1 MNVIFIFLL
10 GKRIIKMLYQLENL
24 VEATVLKRPSK
35 HIKTPYV
42 ADVILNNKEV
52 LGHSPA
58 LGCGGLA
65 DAGSTIFMTPA
76 NEKSKCD
83 YTFYLSEVSDE
94 DHPDEKIIVGIHPKM
109 AETLMDIC
117 LTRNML
123 SKLQNIRGYRR
134 ETKLNIPYLVNSRFD
149 FTGIDE
155 NGRNF
160 ILEVKNVPLADYEDL
175 PAKERKHKNY
185 KDRDF
190 HDKVAYFPDGYR
202 KKRDDPISP
211 RALKHVQELTKI
223 KKISNVRC
231 LLGFVIQRSDVSCF
245 QASIIDPQY
254 KEAVKIAIEAGVE
267 IFAMVIQWNK
277 AGEATFI
284 TDQLPIL

>member
-1 MNVIFIFLL
+1 LKKNNQN
-10 GKRIIKMLYQLENL
+10 MLYQLDNL
-24 VEATVLKRPSK
+24 VEASVVKRPSK
-35 HIKTPYV
+35 QIKTPYV
-42 ADVILNNKEV
+42 ADVLLNNKEV

-65 DAGSTIFMTPA
+65 DAGSTIFMIPA

-83 YTFYLSEVSDE
+83 YTLYLSEVSDE
-94 DHPDEKIIVGIHPKM
+94 DHPEEKIIVGIHPKM
-109 AETLMDIC
+109 AETLMEIC
-117 LTRNML
+117 LTQNML

-134 ETKLNIPYLVNSRFD
+134 ETNLNIPNLVHSRFD
-149 FTGIDE
+149 FTGVDE
-155 NGRNF
+155 TGRNF

-223 KKISNVRC
+223 RKISNVRC

-245 QASIIDPQY
+245 QASVIDPQY
-254 KEAVKIAIEAGVE
+254 REAVRLAIDAGVE

-277 AGEATFI
+277 EGQATFV

>member
-1 MNVIFIFLL
+1 
-10 GKRIIKMLYQLENL
+10 MLYQLENL
-24 VEATVLKRPSK
+24 VEASVLKRPSK

-42 ADVILNNKEV
+42 ADVLLNNTEV
-52 LGHSPA
+52 LGHSPS

-65 DAGSTIFMTPA
+65 DVGSTVFMTPA
-76 NEKSKCD
+76 KEKSKCD

-94 DHPDEKIIVGIHPKM
+94 DHPDEKIIVGIHPKI
-109 AETLMDIC
+109 AETLMEIC
-117 LTRNML
+117 LTRNLL
-123 SKLQNIRGYRR
+123 SKLQNVRGYRR

-185 KDRDF
+185 KDRNF

-202 KKRDDPISP
+202 KKRNDPISP
-211 RALKHVQELTKI
+211 RALKHLQELTKI

-245 QASIIDPQY
+245 QASVIDPQY
-254 KEAVKIAIEAGVE
+254 KEAFKIAIETGVE

-277 AGEATFI
+277 AGEATFV

>member
-1 MNVIFIFLL
+1 
-10 GKRIIKMLYQLENL
+10 MLYQLENL
-24 VEATVLKRPSK
+24 VEASVLKRPSK

-42 ADVILNNKEV
+42 ADVLLNNTEV
-52 LGHSPA
+52 LGHSPS

-65 DAGSTIFMTPA
+65 DVGSTVFMTPA
-76 NEKSKCD
+76 KEKSKCD

-94 DHPDEKIIVGIHPKM
+94 DHPDEKIIVGIHPKI
-109 AETLMDIC
+109 AETLMEIC
-117 LTRNML
+117 LTRNLL
-123 SKLQNIRGYRR
+123 SKLQNVRGYRR
-134 ETKLNIPYLVNSRFD
+134 ETKLNIPNLVNSRFD

-185 KDRDF
+185 KDRNF

-202 KKRDDPISP
+202 KKRNDPISP
-211 RALKHVQELTKI
+211 RALKHLQELTKI

-245 QASIIDPQY
+245 QASVIDPQY
-254 KEAVKIAIEAGVE
+254 KEAFKIAIETGVE

-277 AGEATFI
+277 AGEATFV

>member
-1 MNVIFIFLL
+1 
-10 GKRIIKMLYQLENL
+10 MLYQLENL
-24 VEATVLKRPSK
+24 VEASVLKRPSK

-42 ADVILNNKEV
+42 ADVLLNNTEV
-52 LGHSPA
+52 LGHSPS

-65 DAGSTIFMTPA
+65 DVGSTVFMTPA
-76 NEKSKCD
+76 KEKSKCD

-94 DHPDEKIIVGIHPKM
+94 DHPDEKIIVGIHPKI
-109 AETLMDIC
+109 AETLMEIC
-117 LTRNML
+117 LTRNLL
-123 SKLQNIRGYRR
+123 SKLQNVRGYRR

-202 KKRDDPISP
+202 KKRNDPISP

-245 QASIIDPQY
+245 QASVIDPQY
-254 KEAVKIAIEAGVE
+254 KEAFKIAIETGVE

-277 AGEATFI
+277 AGEATFV

>member
-1 MNVIFIFLL
+1 
-10 GKRIIKMLYQLENL
+10 MLYQLENL
-24 VEATVLKRPSK
+24 VEASVLKRPSK

-42 ADVILNNKEV
+42 ADVLLNNTEV
-52 LGHSPA
+52 LGHSPS

-65 DAGSTIFMTPA
+65 DVGSTVFMTPA
-76 NEKSKCD
+76 KEKSKCD

-94 DHPDEKIIVGIHPKM
+94 DHPDEKIIVGIHPKI
-109 AETLMDIC
+109 AETLMEIC
-117 LTRNML
+117 LTRNLL
-123 SKLQNIRGYRR
+123 SKLQNVRGYRR

-149 FTGIDE
+149 FTGVDE

-185 KDRDF
+185 KDRNF

-202 KKRDDPISP
+202 KKRNDPISP
-211 RALKHVQELTKI
+211 RALKHLQELTKI

-245 QASIIDPQY
+245 QASVIDPQY
-254 KEAVKIAIEAGVE
+254 KEAFKIAIETGVE

-277 AGEATFI
+277 AGEATFV